1 MYIWDFEDFV
11 PHYSDVRNIIFP
23 NVPLIFRGRSSI
35 LFMNFKVN
43 PYFYFGILDSKDEL
57 LGRKFFICDL
67 EISRINSRAFDI
79 LSSDEVEFYGEY
91 FYSLLKASFDIGN
104 PLGLV
109 NKDFIEFDGYRFS
122 DFK

>member
-11 PHYSDVRNIIFP
+11 PHYIEVRDIIFP
-23 NVPLIFRGRSSI
+23 DIPLVFKGRSI

-43 PYFYFGILDSKDEL
+43 PYFYFGILDSIYEL
-57 LGRKFFICDL
+57 EKREFFICDL
-67 EISRINSRAFDI
+67 EVSSMNYTAFNI
-79 LSSDEVEFYGEY
+79 LSSDEVEFYSEY
-91 FYSLLKASFDIGN
+91 FYSLLKESFDIGN

-109 NKDFIEFDGYRFS
+109 NRDFIEFGGYRFS